1 MVRSMTGYGRAERR
15 WRGTELTVEVRTVN
29 HRFSELN
36 VKLPRALAHL
46 EPAVKE
52 TLTMLFARGRVDL
65 SVSLN
70 GRGDSERAVTVD
82 PRLARS
88 YIRQLRGLQR
98 EYGLKGE
105 LEIGHLA
112 GVREL
117 LTISDAPSLP
127 PGTGRTVTQLLRRAA
142 RQVEAMRQAEGK
154 ALAADLKRR
163 LAVIEEAIG
172 RVRRRLPAVIE
183 HHHRR
188 LAARAAELAGGAVAP
203 ERLAQE
209 VALFAERC
217 DVSEELVRLA
227 SHVGQFRAHLK
238 SREPVGRT
246 LDFLLQEMNREVNTL
261 GSKANDAAIASDV
274 IALKGELEKIR
285 EQVQNVQ

>member
-15 WRGTELTVEVRTVN
+15 WGGHEMAVELRTVN

-36 VKLPRALAHL
+36 VKLPRSLAHL

-52 TLTMLFARGRVDL
+52 ELTALFARGRVDL

-70 GRGDSERAVTVD
+70 GRGGVEREVVVD
-82 PRLARS
+82 ARLARS

-98 EYGLKGE
+98 QYGLQGE
-105 LEIGHLA
+105 LEIGDLA

-117 LTISDAPSLP
+117 LTISEAPLLP
-127 PGTGRTVTQLLRRAA
+127 PAVGRTVTELLRRAA
-142 RQVEAMRQAEGK
+142 RQVDAMRRAEGK
-154 ALAADLKRR
+154 ALSADLERR
-163 LAVIEEAIG
+163 LAVIESAVERI
-172 RVRRRLPAVIE
+172 RHRLPSVIDSY
-183 HHHRR
+183 HRR
-188 LAARAAELAGGAVAP
+188 LAARAAELAGGVIAP

-209 VALFAERC
+209 VALYAERC

-227 SHVGQFRAHLK
+227 SHVAQFRDHLK
-238 SREPVGRT
+238 SKEPVGRT

-261 GSKANDAAIASDV
+261 GSKANDAMVSSEV
-274 IALKGELEKIR
+274 VVLKGELEKIR
-285 EQVQNVQ
+285 EQVQNVE

>member
-15 WRGTELTVEVRTVN
+15 WRGTEVTVEVRTVN

-36 VKLPRALAHL
+36 IKLPKSLAHL

-52 TLTMLFARGRVDL
+52 TLAALFARGRIDL
-65 SVSLN
+65 SVTLN
-70 GRGDSERAVTVD
+70 GRGSAEREVTVD

-98 EYGLKGE
+98 QYGLRGE

-117 LTISDAPSLP
+117 LTISEALSLP
-127 PGTGRTVTQLLRRAA
+127 SGADRTVTRLLRRAA
-142 RQVEAMRQAEGK
+142 RQVEVMRQAEGK
-154 ALAADLKRR
+154 ALTADLERR
-163 LAVIEEAIG
+163 LGVIEDTIEH
-172 RVRRRLPAVIE
+172 VRRRLPSVIE
-183 HHHRR
+183 HYHRR
-188 LAARAAELAGGAVAP
+188 LAARAAELAGGVVMP
-203 ERLAQE
+203 DRLAQE

-227 SHVGQFRAHLK
+227 SHLGQFRTHLK
-238 SREPVGRT
+238 SKKPVGRT

-261 GSKANDAAIASDV
+261 GSKANDAEITSDV
-274 IALKGELEKIR
+274 VALKGELEKIR
-285 EQVQNVQ
+285 EQVQNVE

>member
-15 WRGTELTVEVRTVN
+15 WRGTEMAVELRTVN

-36 VKLPRALAHL
+36 VKLPKSLAHL

-52 TLTMLFARGRVDL
+52 TLTALFARGRVDL
-65 SVSLN
+65 SVSMN
-70 GRGDSERAVTVD
+70 GRGGSEREVTVD

-98 EYGLKGE
+98 EYGLRGE

-127 PGTGRTVTQLLRRAA
+127 PGAGRTVTQLLRRAA

-154 ALAADLKRR
+154 ALAVDLERR
-163 LAVIEEAIG
+163 LAMIEEAIE
-172 RVRRRLPAVIE
+172 RVRRRLPSVIE
-183 HHHRR
+183 HYHRR
-188 LAARAAELAGGAVAP
+188 LAARAAELAGGAVVP

-227 SHVGQFRAHLK
+227 SHVGQFRTHLK
-238 SREPVGRT
+238 SKEPVGRT

-261 GSKANDAAIASDV
+261 GSKANDAAITSDV
-274 IALKGELEKIR
+274 VALKGELEKIR

>member
-15 WRGTELTVEVRTVN
+15 WRGTEMAVELRTVN

-36 VKLPRALAHL
+36 VKLPKSLAQL

-52 TLTMLFARGRVDL
+52 MLTVLFSRGRVDL
-65 SVSLN
+65 SVSVN
-70 GRGDSERAVTVD
+70 GRGSAERELTVD

-88 YIRQLRGLQR
+88 YVRQLRKLQR
-98 EYGLKGE
+98 EYGLRGE

-117 LTISDAPSLP
+117 LTISEAPSLP
-127 PGTGRTVTQLLRRAA
+127 PGTGRTVIQLLRRAA

-154 ALAADLKRR
+154 ALATDLERR
-163 LAVIEEAIG
+163 MAVIEEAIE
-172 RVRRRLPAVIE
+172 RVRRRLPSVIE
-183 HHHRR
+183 HYHRR
-188 LAARAAELAGGAVAP
+188 LAARVAELAGGAVVP

-227 SHVGQFRAHLK
+227 SHVGQFRTHLK
-238 SREPVGRT
+238 SKEPVGRT
-246 LDFLLQEMNREVNTL
+246 LDFLLQEMSREVNTL
-261 GSKANDAAIASDV
+261 GSKANDAVISSDV
-274 IALKGELEKIR
+274 VALKGELEKIR
-285 EQVQNVQ
+285 EQVQNVE